1 MKNDFDEN
9 VPVYDMIVSLYQ
21 ESNPTM
27 ISSTSTLLPI
37 LAEVMAPLPSGQLKD
52 ATREKL
58 TELVE
63 FLATKQPT
71 EVRKYEVLAALV

>member
-1 MKNDFDEN
+1 
-9 VPVYDMIVSLYQ
+9 
-21 ESNPTM
+21 M

-37 LAEVMAPLPSGQLKD
+37 LAEVMAPLPTGQLKD

-63 FLATKQPT
+63 FLATKQPA